1 MEFAI
6 ICGMVIGFGV
16 IDRIMLAKAHST
28 LVAGFMFPPLIGED
42 DEEDAGEEDEDIPNV
57 LDLMAEDLASV
68 DWDEAWKRQHDKIHG
83 NDNYTDPERNYQ
95 IWKRE
100 QEKRKRK
107 GERDET

>member
-16 IDRIMLAKAHST
+16 IDRIQNQKQHAKNVELVTALCAPEDIVSLMLE
-28 LVAGFMFPPLIGED
+28 GD
-42 DEEDAGEEDEDIPNV
+42 GEEDE
-57 LDLMAEDLASV
+57 EDEEPT